1 MFEFYM
7 RGNVMKIL
15 IVEDEITSRT
25 VLTKIL
31 VNYGS
36 CDYAVDGLET
46 IEYFKEALEKN
57 DSYDLV
63 CLDIVMPNMDGK
75 AALRELRQIEKDKG
89 ISRSDGV
96 KIIMTTSIDDPKTVV
111 QTFNEGASAYLV
123 KPIQGEE
130 LLEEIRG
137 FGLISA

>member
-1 MFEFYM
+1 
-7 RGNVMKIL
+7 MKIL

-31 VNYGS
+31 TNYGT
-36 CDYAVDGLET
+36 CDYAVDGMDT
-46 IEYFKEALEKN
+46 IKFFSNALEEN
-57 DSYDLV
+57 DPYDLI
-63 CLDIVMPNMDGK
+63 CLDIMMPNMDGK
-75 AALRELRQIEKDKG
+75 AALRRLRQIEDEKG
-89 ISRSDGV
+89 ISRPDGA

-130 LLEEIRG
+130 LLGEIRG